1 MAAEPVFKEIYIE
14 ASEYP
19 GTTSLDCQGERGSRP
34 LASCANGRFLQ
45 FLLCLGTPDICT
57 YQPRI
62 SVRRADCKRPF
73 ASPQISGKITPS
85 PENIVLLEFETAF
98 GEALKNQRSLR
109 FPGASIGRRYF
120 LQMVEDLFWLL
131 TRKTVGYGRLFVHH
145 LHGTV
150 FRISPRLY
158 YPPQLRPWPGDFDAQ
173 NRLGLL
179 SHTAALA
186 GGRSIREQ
194 ILPGRQVILR
204 SAQNDSE
211 SCAANPELP

>member
-1 MAAEPVFKEIYIE
+1 VFTDEVALRQCGSGWMTRNWRWK
-14 ASEYP
+14 
-19 GTTSLDCQGERGSRP
+19 SLKNFADSQARG
-34 LASCANGRFLQ
+34 L
-45 FLLCLGTPDICT
+45 
-57 YQPRI
+57 
-62 SVRRADCKRPF
+62 
-73 ASPQISGKITPS
+73 
-85 PENIVLLEFETAF
+85 AF

-109 FPGASIGRRYF
+109 FPGTSIGPKHF

-145 LHGTV
+145 LHRTV

-158 YPPQLRPWPGDFDAQ
+158 YLPQSCPWLGDFDAR

-194 ILPGRQVILR
+194 LLLASARRYYGVTEALTWLCSSDRSNLRQRLEAWPQIQRNTVF
-204 SAQNDSE
+204 SAD
-211 SCAANPELP
+211 